1 MILFFTMQ
9 GVIQCRTATGYDNEL
24 NERKELHVIL
34 MFYLKEKADESKFGP
49 SSCHRFCHWKKS
61 TNTKKKLH

>member
-34 MFYLKEKADESKFGP
+34 MFYLRAACYFNVLPERQS
-49 SSCHRFCHWKKS
+49 R
-61 TNTKKKLH
+61 